1 MKTAVT
7 IRSFEEHDLDGVIAV
22 ARDLQKAE
30 RMLFA
35 RMKLPED
42 IGKDYV
48 SQICKSVT
56 DHEGAFLVAEIAGI
70 IVGYCTLLTHCD
82 SSDEP
87 EEAFYRYAFVGDL
100 AVAES
105 RRSNGIGAMLIDEA
119 GRIAKAAG
127 INWLRLSVLASNA
140 AARRF
145 YARQGF
151 AEHLIKVEKAL

>member
-1 MKTAVT
+1 MKAAVT
-7 IRSFEEHDLDGVIAV
+7 IRSFEERDLDGVIAV
-22 ARDLQKAE
+22 ARDLQRAE
-30 RMLFA
+30 FRLFS
-35 RMKLPED
+35 RMKSPED
-42 IGKDYV
+42 IGPDYV
-48 SQICKSVT
+48 HHIHKDVEKHQGS
-56 DHEGAFLVAEIAGI
+56 FLVADLAGK

-87 EEAFYRYAFVGDL
+87 DEALYHYAHVGDL

-105 RRSNGIGAMLIDEA
+105 QRNNGIGAMLVNEA

-127 INWLRLSVLASNA
+127 ISWLRLSVLAPNA

-151 AEHLIKVEKAL
+151 SEHLIKVEKAL